1 MSVVDELKDRVVANG
16 NIPAHIAIIMDGNG
30 RWACARGLPRTA
42 GHEEGVKAVK
52 RIVRAAG
59 NINLP
64 YLTLYTFSTE
74 NWKRPKH
81 EVSAIMR
88 LLARTTRNELNELL
102 ENNVKLITTGD
113 IEALSPA
120 RRDILKDAIKRT
132 ANNTGLTLN
141 LALNYSG
148 RYEIMQAVK
157 HIAEDVESRKLKPSD
172 LDENSFVGYLQTNGL
187 PDPDL
192 LIRTSGE
199 LRISNFLLWQMAY
212 TEIYVTDVL
221 WPDFAEED
229 FFKAILDY
237 QSRDRRFGKVKT
249 IDPPKG

>member
-1 MSVVDELKDRVVANG
+1 MTSVDELKKKILDAG
-16 NIPAHIAIIMDGNG
+16 NMPRHIAIIMDGNG
-30 RWACARGLPRTA
+30 RWARSRGLPRTA

-59 NINLP
+59 DIDLP

-74 NWKRPKH
+74 NWKRPKS
-81 EVSAIMR
+81 EVTAIMK
-88 LLARTTRNELNELL
+88 LLYRTTRRELNELL
-102 ENNVKLITTGD
+102 ENNVRLITTGD
-113 IEALSPA
+113 IEALSPS
-120 RRDILKDAIKRT
+120 RRDILKDAMKRT
-132 ANNTGLTLN
+132 AGNTGLTLN

-148 RYEIMQAVK
+148 RYEILRAVK
-157 HIAEDVESRKLKPSD
+157 MIARDVSQAKIKPDD
-172 LDENSFVGYLQTNGL
+172 LDEKRFTDYLQTNGL

-221 WPDFAEED
+221 WPDFDKQD
-229 FFKAILDY
+229 FYRAIIDF
-237 QSRDRRFGKVKT
+237 QGRERRFGKIK
-249 IDPPKG
+249 IS